1 MGWLLLALPPK
12 NRMCEFPRIRLKWRR
27 PFPSRLVSA
36 SLYPILQL
44 AYRLEPSFD
53 RDCSSLLAT
62 LFRHPRSKSAPAKI
76 S

>member
-12 NRMCEFPRIRLKWRR
+12 NRTCEFPRIRLKWRR

-36 SLYPILQL
+36 SLY
-44 AYRLEPSFD
+44 FNH
-53 RDCSSLLAT
+53 DCSSLLAA
-62 LFRHPRSKSAPAKI
+62 LFCHPRSKSAPTKI